1 VTTPLY
7 QAKAELFKTLG
18 HPARIRLLELLSEGE
33 RSVSELLPDVGL
45 ESSHLSQQLGVLRRA
60 GLVTTRKQG
69 TAVYY
74 ALAAEDV
81 AALLAVARKIL
92 TGVLASQAEI
102 LQDLRAAAPEPRRS
116 PSKAPGAPRS
126 RGARA

>member
-102 LQDLRAAAPEPRRS
+102 LQDLREAPPSPRRG
-116 PSKAPGAPRS
+116 PAKALSSGRARS
-126 RGARA
+126 ARA

>member
-74 ALAAEDV
+74 VLVSPAITD
-81 AALLAVARKIL
+81 LLADARGIL
-92 TGVLASQAEI
+92 KVVLADRLDVMRDGVPTAT
-102 LQDLRAAAPEPRRS
+102 R
-116 PSKAPGAPRS
+116 
-126 RGARA
+126 